1 MIRLLEEAFKR
12 LKVERLRRERMKN
25 SKPSVSQFAKYVCKV
40 LGIGIAHINGGTS
53 QTLTGF
59 ALI

>member
-40 LGIGIAHINGGTS
+40 LGS
-53 QTLTGF
+53 ES
-59 ALI
+59 LILMGARHRR